1 MTTLTFQG
9 VTIQV
14 YQATDYAYDIQSKVS
29 RLYSGELY
37 VNLSTLD
44 PSIFPRSFLCH
55 TDAFSEI
62 TAVAALIGTFGDLV
76 LDGTTYSDCYISS
89 LSNVK
94 ELISGSGK
102 YTYSISF
109 GKADQH

>member
-9 VTIQV
+9 VTIQC
-14 YQATDYAYDIQSKVS
+14 YQASDYAYDIQTSAK
-29 RLYSGELY
+29 RLYSGEIY
-37 VNLSTLD
+37 ANVSAVT
-44 PSIFPRSFLCH
+44 SIFPRSFSCH

-62 TAVAALIGTFGDLV
+62 SAVAALIGSFGDLV
-76 LDGTTYSDCYISS
+76 IDGTTYSDCYISS

-94 ELISGSGK
+94 ELIAGSGK
-102 YTYSISF
+102 FTFSVSF

>member
-1 MTTLTFQG
+1 MTTLSFQG
-9 VTIQV
+9 VTIQC
-14 YQATDYAYDIQSKVS
+14 YQASDYGYDIQSSAK

-37 VNLSTLD
+37 VNVSTLA

-62 TAVAALIGTFGDLV
+62 SAVAALIGSFGDLV
-76 LDGTTYSDCYISS
+76 LDSVTYSDCYISS
-89 LSNVK
+89 LSNIK
-94 ELISGSGK
+94 ELIAGSGK